1 MIELINIEKIY
12 YTEGRETPVL
22 NGIDIKIEEGEF
34 VGIMAPSGTGKTTL
48 LNIIGTLDK
57 PTKGKYFFKE
67 RDLTGLNDDELS
79 NLRNKSIGFVFQLFN
94 LLNRISVLDNVLLP
108 LLYSNPYPKNAKD
121 KALNLLNL
129 VGLSDRIHFKPNAL
143 SGGQQQR
150 VAIARAL
157 INEPDLLLA
166 DEPTGNLDS
175 KSSGEILEI
184 FKKIHSQGKT
194 IVVVTH
200 ERDVVNI
207 AKRIITLKD
216 GKIFSDEKVR

>member
-1 MIELINIEKIY
+1 MIELVDICKTY

-22 NGIDIKIEEGEF
+22 HNINMKIEEGEF
-34 VGIMAPSGTGKTTL
+34 VAIMAPSGTGKTTL

-57 PTKGKYFFKE
+57 PTSGNYYFKGK
-67 RDLTGLNDDELS
+67 DLTTLNDNELS

-94 LLNRISVLDNVLLP
+94 LLNRINVLENVLLP
-108 LLYSNPYPKNAKD
+108 LLYSDPYPKDAKT
-121 KALNLLNL
+121 KAIELLKS
-129 VGLSDRIHFKPNAL
+129 VGLGDRIYFKPNAL

-175 KSSGEILEI
+175 KASEEILEI
-184 FKKIHSQGKT
+184 FKEINKKGKT

-200 ERDVVNI
+200 EKDV
-207 AKRIITLKD
+207 AKVAERIIHLKD
-216 GKIFSDEKVR
+216 GTILNQ

>member
-1 MIELINIEKIY
+1 MIELVDICKTY

-22 NGIDIKIEEGEF
+22 HNINMKIEEGEF
-34 VGIMAPSGTGKTTL
+34 VAIMAPSGAGKTTL

-57 PTKGKYFFKE
+57 PTSGNYYFKGK
-67 RDLTGLNDDELS
+67 DLTTLNDNELS

-94 LLNRISVLDNVLLP
+94 LLNRINVLENVLLP
-108 LLYSNPYPKNAKD
+108 LLYSDPYPKDAKT
-121 KALNLLNL
+121 KAIELLKS
-129 VGLSDRIHFKPNAL
+129 VGLGDRIYFKPNAL

-175 KSSGEILEI
+175 KASEEILEI
-184 FKKIHSQGKT
+184 FKEINKKGKT

-200 ERDVVNI
+200 EKDV
-207 AKRIITLKD
+207 AKVAERIIHLKD
-216 GKIFSDEKVR
+216 GTILNQ

>member
-1 MIELINIEKIY
+1 MIELVNISKTY
-12 YTEGRETPVL
+12 FTEGRETPVL
-22 NGIDIKIEEGEF
+22 FDINIKIEEGEF

-57 PTKGKYFFKE
+57 PTGGKYYFKGK
-67 RDLTGLNDDELS
+67 DLTTLNDDELS
-79 NLRNKSIGFVFQLFN
+79 VLRNKSLGFVFQLFN
-94 LLNRISVLDNVLLP
+94 LLNRVSVLENVMLP
-108 LLYSNPYPKNAKD
+108 LLYADPYPKDAK
-121 KALNLLNL
+121 KRAIELLNM
-129 VGLSDRIHFKPNAL
+129 VGLSDRIHYKPNAL

-175 KSSGEILEI
+175 KSSEEILEI
-184 FKKIHSQGKT
+184 FKEINRRGKT

-200 ERDVVNI
+200 EKEVASI
-207 AKRIITLKD
+207 ANRLITLKD
-216 GKIFSDEKVR
+216 GKVFSDEKLK

>member
-12 YTEGRETPVL
+12 YTEGRKTPVL
-22 NGIDIKIEEGEF
+22 FGIDLKIEEGEF

-48 LNIIGTLDK
+48 LNIIGTIDK
-57 PTKGKYFFKE
+57 PTKGKYLFKG
-67 RDLTGLNDDELS
+67 RDLTLLNDDELS

-94 LLNRISVLDNVLLP
+94 LLNKISVLDNVLLP
-108 LLYSNPYPKNAKD
+108 LLYSNPYPKNAKE

-129 VGLSDRIHFKPNAL
+129 VGLSDRINFKPNAL

-175 KSSGEILEI
+175 KSSEEILEI

-200 ERDVVNI
+200 ERDV
-207 AKRIITLKD
+207 AKMANRIITLKD
-216 GKIFSDEKVR
+216 GKVYSDEKVK

>member
-1 MIELINIEKIY
+1 MIELVDICKTY

-22 NGIDIKIEEGEF
+22 HNINMKIEEGEF
-34 VGIMAPSGTGKTTL
+34 VAIMAPSGTGKTTL

-57 PTKGKYFFKE
+57 PTSGNYYFKGK
-67 RDLTGLNDDELS
+67 DLTTLNDNELS

-94 LLNRISVLDNVLLP
+94 LLNRINVLENVLLP
-108 LLYSNPYPKNAKD
+108 LLYSDPYPKDAKT
-121 KALNLLNL
+121 KAIELLKS
-129 VGLSDRIHFKPNAL
+129 VGLGDRIYFKPNAL

-175 KSSGEILEI
+175 KASEEILEI
-184 FKKIHSQGKT
+184 FKEINKKGKS

-200 ERDVVNI
+200 EKDV
-207 AKRIITLKD
+207 AKVAERIIHLKD
-216 GKIFSDEKVR
+216 GTILNQ